1 MMEYDEL
8 VTMAKIRAS
17 GLGDSTIAI
26 AYLVSDQDW
35 RKAAECCYDQLT
47 ILSQLAGALSRL
59 ISLEPQT
66 QESDVS
72 RTPETIAVDQ
82 KGGQPKLKL

>member
-1 MMEYDEL
+1 MMQYDEL

-26 AYLVSDQDW
+26 AHLVSDHDW
-35 RKAAECCYDQLT
+35 HKAASYCYDQLT

-59 ISLEPQT
+59 ISLEPQP
-66 QESDVS
+66 VS
-72 RTPETIAVDQ
+72 RTSEAIEIDP
-82 KGGQPKLKL
+82 